1 MMNGCGFSIH
11 GDWQSGVMV
20 SSTLNIL
27 CQIPPGIHHN
37 DFFCYQS
44 RNRDLND
51 WREGVLNPFSEK
63 RGNHKPSSLSLF
75 PQEECYYSSGYSQK
89 QIGSPVNIPGQAA
102 RNKFNELEARKLF
115 YPCLLLTEYLLGK
128 DWGSMTECPCQFSTT
143 CKRCFPQKPRSSPI
157 RKSRQQGSRA
167 LRSQVPSSSQRAI
180 VPLPQMKPA

>member
-20 SSTLNIL
+20 SSISIYYARFHLESIIMTFSVTRA
-27 CQIPPGIHHN
+27 GIT
-37 DFFCYQS
+37 DC
-44 RNRDLND
+44 
-51 WREGVLNPFSEK
+51 REGVLNPFSEK

-115 YPCLLLTEYLLGK
+115 YQCLLLTEYLLGK

-143 CKRCFPQKPRSSPI
+143 CERCFPQKPRSSPVQ
-157 RKSRQQGSRA
+157 KSRQQGSRA